1 MTIILDIQSASS
13 SEDAPDEQSIK
24 RWVSAAIG
32 SKTGDT
38 ELSVRIVDEPEGKL
52 LNETYRGASG
62 PTNVL
67 SFPFDNEIP
76 EPLALIGDIVVCAPV
91 VKMEAQ
97 QQNKD
102 LTAHWAHM
110 IIHGVLHLLGYDH
123 QNDSEAATM
132 EKLETE
138 IMQKLGFPPPYA
150 CQQE

>member
-13 SEDAPDEQSIK
+13 SEDAPDDQSIK
-24 RWVSAAIG
+24 RWVSAALD

-38 ELSVRIVDEPEGKL
+38 ELSIRIVDEAEGKA

-67 SFPFDNEIP
+67 SFPFDEKTP
-76 EPLALIGDIVVCAPV
+76 EPLPLIGDIVVCAPV
-91 VKMEAQ
+91 VAREAE
-97 QQNKD
+97 QQNKA
-102 LTAHWAHM
+102 LNAHWAHM

-123 QNDSEAATM
+123 QNDSEAAIM
-132 EKLETE
+132 EALETE
-138 IMQKLGFPPPYA
+138 IMQKLGFPPPYK